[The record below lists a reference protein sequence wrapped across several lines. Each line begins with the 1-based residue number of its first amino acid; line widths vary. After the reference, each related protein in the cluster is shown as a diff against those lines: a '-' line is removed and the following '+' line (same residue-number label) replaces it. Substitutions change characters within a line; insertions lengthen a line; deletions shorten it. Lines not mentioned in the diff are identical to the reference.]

1 MSGFTGGSGGGG
13 VSWLGTALQA
23 FGAAK
28 EGMDA
33 SSALKYNS
41 GIYAEEA
48 RTAAAQGYEQEAQTR
63 RQTAGEL
70 GREEAAAGEA
80 GAGYGGSTGRM
91 IGQSALNA
99 ELDALNVRYKSQ
111 LQKWAYNAQSA
122 NLANEAGTVRTGGF
136 LKAGAA
142 LLRGKAGGYLPGSND
157 EAVALG

>member
-1 MSGFTGGSGGGG
+1 MSGVANYFGVSSPVWSKFVSGGC
-13 VSWLGTALQA
+13 TALSA
-23 FGAAK
+23 YGAAR

-33 SSALKYNS
+33 SDAMKYNS

-142 LLRGKAGGYLPGSND
+142 LLRGNRTCPGPKP
-157 EAVALG
+157 A